1 MIAQIMPL
9 STRVVAAAASTWVP
23 VAAVGTETQVATR
36 AGGVVLPSPSTSRPE
51 SSTTPTRFLPSEA
64 AVPEHNWSKV
74 AMTRGWIM
82 LFVSALLGADLAFQR
97 LPEILLIV
105 ALLIVAHIGVGLIA
119 TAAVVAFRTSFSIPE
134 FVMMASSFLGGV
146 YWPTS
151 AIPSWIRQVSE
162 ALPISYGLRALRLAL
177 LEGRPLSAIAGDVSA
192 LAGYGSLLMVV
203 GILALTRAL
212 AYARGRGT
220 LSQYLSLIHI
230 SEPTRPY

>member
-1 MIAQIMPL
+1 GLVSYPL
-9 STRVVAAAASTWVP
+9 TFA
-23 VAAVGTETQVATR
+23 
-36 AGGVVLPSPSTSRPE
+36 L
-51 SSTTPTRFLPSEA
+51 
-64 AVPEHNWSKV
+64 
-74 AMTRGWIM
+74 TRGVIM
-82 LFVSALLGADLAFQR
+82 LLVSALLGADLAFQR

-105 ALLIVAHIGVGLIA
+105 TLLIVAHIGVGLIA

-162 ALPISYGLRALRLAL
+162 ALPISYGLRALRLTL

-203 GILALTRAL
+203 GTLALTRAL

-220 LSQYLSLIHI
+220 LSQY
-230 SEPTRPY
+230 